1 MGYHRGVSTRKRA
14 VRFAVSIGLAVVL
27 LGLFLRNLDFAAV
40 GTALRN
46 AHPGWLLVAA
56 VAGLVGTPPIR
67 SWRWGHLLKGYPASA
82 WSLNSA
88 TAIGFAAS
96 TLLPAR
102 AGEIVRPVALSRSAA
117 LPLAPCLVSI
127 ALERLIDLLSTIALF
142 VVFAL
147 GWAPETLTG
156 DEASRFALLRRS
168 AFLLGAGTVV
178 GVALLTVFAARPDL
192 ARRLAAPALRL
203 FPEKFS
209 GRLASILDS
218 LLSGLAALRTARD
231 AGIVAALSALLWL
244 VICFQIWATLKAFDL
259 VLPFPV
265 SFFVLTWA
273 VLGLAIP
280 TPGGVGG
287 YHAAV
292 AYALV
297 GFYAVPKNTAAAFAL
312 ASHAVSFVPIT
323 ILGFFFLV
331 AGGFSLKNLAE
342 ERPAD
347 VS

>member
-1 MGYHRGVSTRKRA
+1 VSSRKRA
-14 VRFAVSIGLAVVL
+14 VRFAVSIGLAVLL

-40 GTALRN
+40 GAALRN
-46 AHPGWLLVAA
+46 AHPGWLVAA
-56 VAGLVGTPPIR
+56 VVAGLVGTPPIR
-67 SWRWGHLLKGYPASA
+67 SWRWGHLLKGYRASA
-82 WSLNSA
+82 WNLNAA

-102 AGEIVRPVALSRSAA
+102 AGEIVRPVALSRSAP

-142 VVFAL
+142 VVFVL
-147 GWAPETLTG
+147 GWAPSTLTG

-168 AFLLGAGTVV
+168 AFLLGAGTVA
-178 GVALLTVFAARPDL
+178 GVALLTLFAARPDL
-192 ARRLAAPALRL
+192 ARRLAAPVLRL
-203 FPEKFS
+203 FPRKVS
-209 GRLASILDS
+209 GRLASVLDS
-218 LLSGLAALRTARD
+218 LLSGLGALRTARD

-244 VICFQIWATLKAFDL
+244 VICFQIWATLRAFDL
-259 VLPFPV
+259 VFPFPV

-292 AYALV
+292 AYSLV
-297 GFYAVPKNTAAAFAL
+297 GFYAVPRDTAAAFAL

-323 ILGFFFLV
+323 ILGLGFLV
-331 AGGFSLKNLAE
+331 AGGFSFKNLAAAG
-342 ERPAD
+342 PPD

>member
-1 MGYHRGVSTRKRA
+1 VGYHRRVSTRKRA
-14 VRFAVSIGLAVVL
+14 VRFAISIGLAVVL
-27 LGLFLRNLDFAAV
+27 FALFLRNLDFAAV
-40 GTALRN
+40 GAALRN
-46 AHPGWLLVAA
+46 AHVGWLVAAA
-56 VAGLVGTPPIR
+56 VAGLVATPPIR
-67 SWRWGHLLKGYPASA
+67 SWRWGHLLKGYRASA
-82 WSLNSA
+82 FNLNSA

-102 AGEIVRPVALSRSAA
+102 AGEVVRPVALSRSAA

-127 ALERLIDLLSTIALF
+127 ALERLIDLLTTIALF

-147 GWAPETLTG
+147 GWAPQTLTG

-168 AFLLGAGTVV
+168 AFLLGAGTVA
-178 GVALLTVFAARPDL
+178 GVALLTLFAARPNL
-192 ARRLAAPALRL
+192 ARRLAAPVLRL
-203 FPEKFS
+203 FPTRFS
-209 GRLASILDS
+209 ARLSSILDS

-231 AGIVAALSALLWL
+231 AGIVAVLSALLWL
-244 VICFQIWATLKAFDL
+244 VICLQIWATLKAFDL
-259 VLPFPV
+259 DLPYPV

-287 YHAAV
+287 YHTAV
-292 AYALV
+292 AYALA
-297 GFYAVPKNTAAAFAL
+297 GFYAVPKDTAAAFAL

-323 ILGFFFLV
+323 LLGLGFLV
-331 AGGFSLKNLAE
+331 AGGFSLKNLADGQPPE
-342 ERPAD
+342 

>member
-1 MGYHRGVSTRKRA
+1 VSTRKRA

-40 GTALRN
+40 GAALRN
-46 AHPGWLLVAA
+46 AHPGWLVTAA

-67 SWRWGHLLKGYPASA
+67 AWRWGRLLKGYRASA
-82 WSLNSA
+82 FDLNSA

-102 AGEIVRPVALSRSAA
+102 AGEVVRPVALSRSAA

-127 ALERLIDLLSTIALF
+127 ALERLIDLLATIALF

-147 GWAPETLTG
+147 GWAPQALTG
-156 DEASRFALLRRS
+156 DEASRYAQLRRS
-168 AFLLGAGTVV
+168 AFLLGAGTVA
-178 GVALLTVFAARPDL
+178 GVALLTLFAARPDL
-192 ARRLAAPALRL
+192 ARRLAAPILRL
-203 FPEKFS
+203 FPERFS
-209 GRLASILDS
+209 ARLASILDS

-259 VLPFPV
+259 DLPYPV

-292 AYALV
+292 AYALA

-312 ASHAVSFVPIT
+312 ASHAISFVPIT
-323 ILGFFFLV
+323 LLGLGFLV
-331 AGGFSLKNLAE
+331 AGGFSLKNLAD
-342 ERPAD
+342 ERRPD

>member
-1 MGYHRGVSTRKRA
+1 VPARKRA
-14 VRFAVSIGLAVVL
+14 VRFAVSIGLAAIL
-27 LGLFLRNLDFAAV
+27 LGLFVRNLDFAAV
-40 GTALRN
+40 GAALRN
-46 AHPGWLLVAA
+46 AHGGWLLAAA
-56 VAGLVGTPPIR
+56 VAGLVATPPIR
-67 SWRWGHLLKGYPASA
+67 SWRWGHLLKGHPASV
-82 WSLNSA
+82 WNLNSA

-142 VVFAL
+142 VVFVL
-147 GWAPETLTG
+147 GWAPGTLTG

-168 AFLLGAGTVV
+168 AFLLGAGTVA
-178 GVALLTVFAARPDL
+178 GVALLTLFAARPDL
-192 ARRLAAPALRL
+192 ARRLAAPVLRRFSAKL
-203 FPEKFS
+203 S
-209 GRLASILDS
+209 GRLASVLDS

-231 AGIVAALSALLWL
+231 AAVVAALSALLWL

-292 AYALV
+292 AYALT
-297 GFYAVPKNTAAAFAL
+297 GFYAVPTNTAAAFAL
-312 ASHAVSFVPIT
+312 ASHAISFVPIT
-323 ILGFFFLV
+323 ILGLLFLV

-342 ERPAD
+342 ETPAD